1 MNFRTNKHICL
12 FFLLLASFA
21 FAGTKTT
28 GIILTPTGNIKKEKA
43 GFGGDLGFV
52 YYIGDILRKEDDKTN
67 NLYPIKSFY
76 FFVDGK
82 ASPLTYPIG
91 VAMGGTGF
99 VVLQGSQ
106 PEGEYNMGGGGKIG
120 TETQVFGF
128 LYLVLS
134 KQLSTK
140 NGASLGFLYGPMD
153 KIFNPIIHN
162 LDIKIQD
169 ESLAY
174 FASLDTK
181 IFKRKF
187 GVEIIRPKGYNYF
200 LVNTSIDKFLGFS
213 LSYLKASSISSL
225 IGYFGIRLNVF

>member
-1 MNFRTNKHICL
+1 MRRLKITP
-12 FFLLLASFA
+12 FFLLLASFS
-21 FAGTKTT
+21 FAGTVTT
-28 GIILTPTGNIKKEKA
+28 GIILTPTANIKKQKA

-52 YYIGDILRKEDDKTN
+52 YYIGDILRKEQDKTN
-67 NLYPIKSFY
+67 NLYAIKSFY
-76 FFVDGK
+76 FFGDAK
-82 ASPLTYPIG
+82 ASPLANPIG
-91 VAMGGTGF
+91 IAMGGQGF

-134 KQLSTK
+134 KEVMK
-140 NGASLGFLYGPMD
+140 NGTSIGILYGGID

-162 LDIKIQD
+162 LDIKIKD
-169 ESLAY
+169 ENIAY
-174 FASLDTK
+174 FASLNTEL
-181 IFKRKF
+181 FKRKF
-187 GVEIIRPKGYNYF
+187 GIEVIRPKSYNYF
-200 LVNTSIDKFLGFS
+200 LINTSIDKFLGFS

>member
-1 MNFRTNKHICL
+1 MRRLPISLL
-12 FFLLLASFA
+12 FILFASFA

-28 GIILTPTGNIKKEKA
+28 GIILTPTGNIKKQKA

-52 YYIGDILRKEDDKTN
+52 YYIGDILRKEQDKTN

-82 ASPLTYPIG
+82 ASPLGYPIG

-106 PEGEYNMGGGGKIG
+106 PEGEYNMSGGGKIG
-120 TETQVFGF
+120 TETQLFGF

-134 KQLSTK
+134 KEVMK
-140 NGASLGFLYGPMD
+140 NGTSIGILYGGID

-187 GVEIIRPKGYNYF
+187 GIEVIRPKGYNYF

-213 LSYLKASSISSL
+213 LSYLKASPISSL